1 MMTSKRSILFRAV
14 LGAFAVF
21 APVSVRAQAGASDQ
35 GTFRVYVGGRDVGTE
50 EFQIRQ
56 AGSGEGS
63 EFTATGRV
71 ALRLESGSLELTPRL
86 RARGLGA
93 DPVSYQVDVGGDS
106 PRKIVGSVGDGRF
119 SARIVTAAGEQL
131 REYAA
136 STGALV
142 LDEGVAH
149 HYFFLAQR
157 LRSGRVPIIVPRENR
172 QVMATVASRGEEQVE
187 INGTRVT
194 LYHLVVH
201 PSGSGPADVW
211 VDALNRV
218 IRVDIPDREYRA
230 VRTEIPR

>member
-1 MMTSKRSILFRAV
+1 MTIHRSKLLRAALV
-14 LGAFAVF
+14 ALAAL
-21 APVSVRAQAGASDQ
+21 APATARAQSGASDQ
-35 GTFRVYVGGRDVGTE
+35 GTFRVYVGGREVGTE

-56 AGSGEGS
+56 SGSGETS

-86 RARGLGA
+86 RARGLSA

-106 PRKIVGSVGDGRF
+106 PRKIVGNLGEGRF

-136 STGALV
+136 SAGALV

-172 QVMATVASRGEEQVE
+172 QVMATVASRGEERVE
-187 INGTRVT
+187 INGAQVS
-194 LYHLVVH
+194 LYHLVVQ
-201 PSGSGPADVW
+201 PAGSGPHDVW

-218 IRVDIPDREYRA
+218 IRVEIPDRGYRA
-230 VRTEIPR
+230 VRTEVPR

>member
-1 MMTSKRSILFRAV
+1 MMNKQSTKLVRIALAV
-14 LGAFAVF
+14 LAGL
-21 APVSVRAQAGASDQ
+21 APVSAGAQAGASDQ
-35 GTFRVYVGGRDVGTE
+35 GTFRVYVGDREVGTE
-50 EFQIRQ
+50 EFTIRQ
-56 AGSGEGS
+56 IGSGETS
-63 EFTATGRV
+63 EFTANGRV
-71 ALRLESGSLELTPRL
+71 SLRLETGTLELTPRL
-86 RARGLGA
+86 RARGLSA
-93 DPVSYQVDVGGDS
+93 DPASYQVDVGGDS
-106 PRKIVGSVGDGRF
+106 PRKIVGNVGGGRF

-172 QVMATVASRGEEQVE
+172 QVMATVTSRGEERVD
-187 INGTRVT
+187 INGTQVS
-194 LYHLVVH
+194 LYHLVVQ
-201 PSGSGPADVW
+201 PAGAGVQHVW

-218 IRVDIPDREYRA
+218 IRVEIPDRGYRA

>member
-1 MMTSKRSILFRAV
+1 MISTRSILFRAA
-14 LGAFAVF
+14 LGAFAAL
-21 APVSVRAQAGASDQ
+21 APLPASAQSGASDQ
-35 GTFRVYVGGRDVGTE
+35 GTFRVYVGGREVGTE

-63 EFTATGRV
+63 EFTASGHV

-106 PRKIVGSVGDGRF
+106 PRKIVGSLGEGRF
-119 SARIVTAAGEQL
+119 SARIVTASGEQL

-136 STGALV
+136 SNGALV

-157 LRSGRVPIIVPRENR
+157 LRTGRVPIIVPRENR
-172 QVMATVASRGEEQVE
+172 QVMATVTSRGEEQVE
-187 INGTRVT
+187 VNGTRVS

-201 PSGSGPADVW
+201 PAGSGPADVW

-218 IRVDIPDREYRA
+218 IRVEIPDRQYRA

>member
-1 MMTSKRSILFRAV
+1 MTSKRSMIFRAALV
-14 LGAFAVF
+14 ALSAL
-21 APVSVRAQAGASDQ
+21 APPSAAAQSGASDQ
-35 GTFRVYVGGRDVGTE
+35 GNFRVYVGGREVGTE

-56 AGSGEGS
+56 AGSGESS

-93 DPVSYQVDVGGDS
+93 DPVAYQVDVGGDS
-106 PRKIVGSVGDGRF
+106 PRKIVGNLGEGRF

-136 STGALV
+136 SNGALV

-172 QVMATVASRGEEQVE
+172 QVMATVASRGEEMVD
-187 INGTRVT
+187 INGTRVS
-194 LYHLVVH
+194 LYHLVVQ
-201 PSGSGPADVW
+201 PAGSGAHDVW

-218 IRVDIPDREYRA
+218 IRVDVPERGYRA

>member
-1 MMTSKRSILFRAV
+1 MTRQSLKLVRVALVALAAIV
-14 LGAFAVF
+14 PMGAA
-21 APVSVRAQAGASDQ
+21 AQSGASDQ
-35 GTFRVYVGGRDVGTE
+35 GTFRVYVGGREVGTE

-56 AGSGEGS
+56 SGSGETS

-86 RARGLGA
+86 RARGLSA

-106 PRKIVGSVGDGRF
+106 PRKIVGNLGEGRF

-172 QVMATVASRGEEQVE
+172 QVMATVSSRGEERVD
-187 INGTRVT
+187 INGTQVS
-194 LYHLVVH
+194 LYHLVVQ
-201 PSGSGPADVW
+201 SAGAGTQDVW

-218 IRVDIPDREYRA
+218 IRVEIPDRGYRA